1 MAQLAYLHEGVEPLR
16 MEGDAVLALTLSLF
30 GDDPRRLSHLTDD
43 ARAAGLAVGKP
54 QSLEWLL
61 EGSGGASGGALGDVV
76 VADCPRVDGG
86 KLAALIRLD
95 ERVARAGARLIVAT
109 SAEALDD
116 VFGCLERSRPQ
127 ILVGAQRAEGLVA
140 LGAALAQLSVRRL
153 REEDSEERL
162 ILLRLTEQVMRIA
175 EKLDRLGGGD
185 MASEAGPGLLRAP
198 DRTFRPAEDERDFLR
213 RPRPPLP
220 DPRLVR
226 RIIRDRRVRSRYF
239 EEELF
244 ADPAW
249 DILLDLTAARA
260 EHRRVSVSSLCI
272 AAGVPPTTALRWIA
286 QMVESGLLERSQDQE
301 DKRRAFIALSD
312 RTADAMA
319 RYFAEIGGG
328 GATPL

>member
-16 MEGDAVLALTLSLF
+16 TEGDAVFALTLSLF
-30 GDDPRRLSHLTDD
+30 GADSRRLSHLSED
-43 ARAAGLAVGKP
+43 ARAAGLAVGRP
-54 QSLEWLL
+54 RPLESLL
-61 EGSGGASGGALGDVV
+61 EGSGGVLGDVV
-76 VADCPRVDGG
+76 VADCPQVDAG

-109 SAEALDD
+109 SAEALED

-140 LGAALAQLSVRRL
+140 LGAALAQLPGRRL
-153 REEDSEERL
+153 REDDSDERVM
-162 ILLRLTEQVMRIA
+162 LLRLTEQVMRMA
-175 EKLDRLGGGD
+175 ETLDRL
-185 MASEAGPGLLRAP
+185 AGPPPYSLPGAEKGPLRAP
-198 DRTFRPAEDERDFLR
+198 DRIFRPAAEERDFLR

-220 DPRLVR
+220 DPRLVK
-226 RIIRDRRVRSRYF
+226 RIIRDRRMRSRYF
-239 EEELF
+239 DAELF

-272 AAGVPPTTALRWIA
+272 AAGVPPTTALRWIS
-286 QMVESGLLERSQDQE
+286 QMVESGLLERTQDQE
-301 DKRRAFIALSD
+301 DKRRAFIALTD

-328 GATPL
+328 SATPL